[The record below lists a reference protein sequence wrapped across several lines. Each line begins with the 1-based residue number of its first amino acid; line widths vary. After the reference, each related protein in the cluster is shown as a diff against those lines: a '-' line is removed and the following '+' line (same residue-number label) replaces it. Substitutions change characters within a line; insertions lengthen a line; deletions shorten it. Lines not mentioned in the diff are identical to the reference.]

1 MISYEPLFNTLKL
14 KKMSLSDLKKQVGI
28 STVTLAKFRKYES
41 VNLSIINRI
50 CLTLN
55 CNINDVVEITD
66 GYMYYI

>member
-14 KKMSLSDLKKQVGI
+14 KEMSLSDLRKQVGI

-41 VNLSIINRI
+41 VNLSIINKI
-50 CLTLN
+50 CLVLN